1 MRRSVKLR
9 ELREQ
14 KQMAANAALNSLSLG
29 PPIQLKRDVSFF
41 NYFETPVDFLM
52 LSFVFFVL

>member
-1 MRRSVKLR
+1 MKLR

>member
-1 MRRSVKLR
+1 MKLR

-14 KQMAANAALNSLSLG
+14 KQLAANAALNSLSLG
-29 PPIQLKRDVSFF
+29 PPIQLKRDVSLF